1 VSEAGFL
8 ETLVEWIGPVFVVAG
23 YWIVFGSTLVER
35 SIFIGL
41 VMPGD
46 VVLAMAGIY
55 AARGALEIGWV
66 IVLGAIGAVLGES
79 LGYWLGRRYGVTLI
93 RRLPFVNRMERKLA
107 DAELYFAHH
116 GGKTVAIGRFA
127 TAAGAVI
134 PFTAGL
140 ARMSYARFLA
150 FDVPSV
156 IVWAAGISLV
166 GYLFGANLERVDTI
180 MSRFGWIMLGV
191 LVLLIGTIWLTR
203 RRRSRRAAA
212 EDG

>member
-1 VSEAGFL
+1 MIEAGFL
-8 ETLVEWIGPVFVVAG
+8 ETLVEWIGPFFAVAG
-23 YWIVFGSTLVER
+23 YWIVFGSTLAER

-55 AARGALEIGWV
+55 AARGALELGWV
-66 IVLGAIGAVLGES
+66 IALGAIGAVLGES
-79 LGYWLGRRYGVTLI
+79 IGYWLGRRYGVTLI

-140 ARMSYARFLA
+140 AKMSYVRFLA

-180 MSRFGWIMLGV
+180 LSRFGWIMLGV
-191 LVLLIGTIWLTR
+191 LVLLIGTIWLLR
-203 RRRSRRAAA
+203 RRRSRRVSA